1 MLRNQIDKIRLL
13 FRKDR
18 ESYFRIYRIL
28 GFFPHDIRF
37 YQEALLHKSST
48 MRSEKGRPINN
59 ERLEFLGDAI
69 LDAIVGDI
77 VYRHFEGRREGF
89 LTNTRSKIV
98 QRETLNKLAVEIGL
112 DKLVKYTSRSS
123 SHNSYMYGN
132 AFEAFIGAIY
142 LDQGYERCKQFMEQ
156 KILKQ
161 YIDLD
166 KMSRKE
172 MNFKSK
178 LIEWSQKNKMEVSFE
193 LIEQMLDRDNNPIF
207 RTEVRIEGL
216 PAGSGTGYSKKESQQ
231 NASRIALKK
240 IKNGEAFLLE
250 ILQAKERNHTY
261 DIPEL
266 PVIVQEESTDEMT
279 NISGKESVPMP
290 EAATSV
296 E

>member
-1 MLRNQIDKIRLL
+1 
-13 FRKDR
+13 
-18 ESYFRIYRIL
+18 
-28 GFFPHDIRF
+28 
-37 YQEALLHKSST
+37 
-48 MRSEKGRPINN
+48 
-59 ERLEFLGDAI
+59 
-69 LDAIVGDI
+69 
-77 VYRHFEGRREGF
+77 
-89 LTNTRSKIV
+89 
-98 QRETLNKLAVEIGL
+98 
-112 DKLVKYTSRSS
+112 
-123 SHNSYMYGN
+123 
-132 AFEAFIGAIY
+132 
-142 LDQGYERCKQFMEQ
+142 
-156 KILKQ
+156 
-161 YIDLD
+161 
-166 KMSRKE
+166 
-172 MNFKSK
+172 
-178 LIEWSQKNKMEVSFE
+178 MEVSFE